1 MKDERPF
8 LANYLLALMAVMS
21 LHMFINSVSALLYPD
36 VFSSSTTQSDVYLII
51 FTGVA
56 VGEMILT
63 VFLFMGSG
71 IAYKF
76 TVLTLI
82 VMVTL
87 TTTNMVAGGILAY
100 DIWMQ
105 SVLGA
110 VCLVFSQ
117 LPTVKG
123 YYDNWSF
130 GRLMTSEA

>member
-36 VFSSSTTQSDVYLII
+36 VFSSSTTQSDVYLVI
-51 FTGVA
+51 FTGVS
-56 VGEMILT
+56 VWEMILT

>member
-36 VFSSSTTQSDVYLII
+36 VFSSSTTQSDVYLMI
-51 FTGVA
+51 FTGVSIW
-56 VGEMILT
+56 EMILT

-76 TVLTLI
+76 TALTLI